1 MIIPVIMAGG
11 SGTRLWPLS
20 RTAFPKQ
27 FIALTSKLT
36 MLQET
41 ATRING
47 LSGPGEKNAA
57 PSSEPMVIC
66 NEEHRFLVAE
76 QMRQQQLNPSILLE
90 PAGRNTAPAIALA
103 AIKAVDDA
111 KANSSSE
118 APILLVLAADHVIED
133 VEAFQQCVK
142 TLLPEVQAGKFGTL
156 GIVPTEAATGYG
168 YIQSK
173 ASSNP
178 TNVVTEFVEKPDA
191 ETAAK
196 YVADGYLWNSGM
208 FLIRADRYLEEL
220 KNFRT
225 DIYEACIA
233 SMATTQ
239 QDLDFV
245 RIDKAAFEACP
256 DESID
261 YAVMEPL
268 ANKGEVI
275 VAPLDAGWN
284 DVGSWSA
291 LWEIADKDEQGNVT
305 AGQKEENFILQ
316 GSKDCYVYG
325 SSNNEGS
332 GRLIATLGVEN
343 LVIVDTPD
351 ALLVANKDKVQDI
364 KKIVAQVKASG
375 RTEHHQHRQ
384 VYRPWGIY
392 DSIGGSNTGEGGSRY
407 QVKRIVVKPGA
418 KLSVQMH
425 HHRAE
430 HWIVV
435 SGTAKVTN
443 GENTFLV
450 TENESTYI
458 PIGQVHALENPGVL
472 PLEMIE
478 VQSGSYLGE
487 DDIVRFEDKYGRA

>member
-20 RTAFPKQ
+20 RKAFPKQ
-27 FIALTSKLT
+27 FIALTSSLT

-41 ATRING
+41 ATRLNG
-47 LSGPGEKNAA
+47 LCSVGERPAA
-57 PSSEPMVIC
+57 PVVIC

-76 QMRQQQLNPSILLE
+76 QMRQQNLQPSILLE
-90 PAGRNTAPAIALA
+90 PVGRNTAPAIALA
-103 AIKAVDDA
+103 AIKAVEDA
-111 KANSSSE
+111 KSAGANSFKE
-118 APILLVLAADHVIED
+118 APVLLVLAADHVIED
-133 VEAFQQCVK
+133 IEAFQQCVK

-168 YIQSK
+168 YIKSADSSK
-173 ASSNP
+173 A
-178 TNVVTEFVEKPDA
+178 TNVVTEFVEKPDS

-220 KNFRT
+220 KNCCA
-225 DIYEACIA
+225 DIYDACVK
-233 SMATTQ
+233 SMANTQ
-239 QDLDFV
+239 HDLDFV
-245 RIDKAAFEACP
+245 RIDKEAFEACP

-268 ANKGEVI
+268 AAKGQVI
-275 VAPLDAGWN
+275 VAPLDAGWS

-291 LWEIADKDEQGNVT
+291 LWEIADKDAQGNVV
-305 AGQKEENFILQ
+305 AGQDKEDFILQ
-316 GSKDCYVYG
+316 GTENCYVYG
-325 SSNNEGS
+325 SKSNGES
-332 GRLIATLGVEN
+332 GRLIATLGVDN

-364 KKIVAQVKASG
+364 KKIVEQIKASG
-375 RTEHHQHRQ
+375 RTQHYQHRM

-392 DSIGGSNTGEGGSRY
+392 DSIDSGDRY

-430 HWIVV
+430 HWVVV

-443 GENTFLV
+443 GDKTFLV

-487 DDIVRFEDKYGRA
+487 DDIVRFEDKYGRI